1 MRPGYGWLSG
11 LQEHTA
17 GIAAFYPNI
26 PQLVLTVRAAMTQ
39 MHTLHLALLNLMR
52 FSRLQLSLPRS
63 LWKASRPL
71 GVSTTE
77 GLLTDRRLSTPSFHF

>member
-1 MRPGYGWLSG
+1 
-11 LQEHTA
+11 
-17 GIAAFYPNI
+17 
-26 PQLVLTVRAAMTQ
+26 MTQ